1 MLKTGI
7 IRDDRYMDH
16 QTDEGHPENAR
27 RLKAIYE
34 MLDGDDMLG
43 HFTEISPK
51 LAEDEQTLLI
61 HSPEYLKKIT
71 ATKDRDHCAL
81 TPDTHTCA
89 ASYDTALLAVGGLF
103 QAISAEKLITR

>member
-1 MLKTGI
+1 
-7 IRDDRYMDH
+7 DH
-16 QTDEGHPENAR
+16 QTDEVHPENAR